1 MRIVGGKLK
10 SRRLFVSSR
19 ANFRPTA
26 DRVKESIFN
35 ILKGELEGKR
45 VLDLFAGTGNLGIEA
60 ISRGAVSIT
69 FVDLSAQSIKIIRR
83 NLEDLECLS
92 NTEIL
97 KLDYR
102 KALQKLAREGRRFE
116 IVFADPPY
124 LLGYAQGVIDCL
136 KETEILSDD
145 ALVVIEHHKKEKLDL
160 DSSDLVELRRKK
172 FGDTMV
178 SILSKKR

>member
-1 MRIVGGKLK
+1 LRIVGGKLK
-10 SRRLFVSSR
+10 SRRLFVSSK

-60 ISRGAVSIT
+60 ISRGAISIT
-69 FVDLSAQSIKIIRR
+69 FVDFSAQSTKIIQR
-83 NLEDLECLS
+83 NLGDLECLS
-92 NTEIL
+92 CAEIL

-102 KALQKLAREGRRFE
+102 KALQKLAREGRKFE

-124 LLGYAQGVIDCL
+124 LLGYAQGVIDYL
-136 KETEILSDD
+136 KETGILGVN
-145 ALVVIEHHKKEKLDL
+145 ALVIIEHHKKEELNL
-160 DSSDLVELRRKK
+160 DSSDLVELRRRK
-172 FGDTMV
+172 FGDTIV